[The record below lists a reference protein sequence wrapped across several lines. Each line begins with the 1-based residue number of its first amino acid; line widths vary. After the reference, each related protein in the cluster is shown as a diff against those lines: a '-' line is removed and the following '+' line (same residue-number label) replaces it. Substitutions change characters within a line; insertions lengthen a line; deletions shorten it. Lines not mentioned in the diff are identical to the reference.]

1 MDIMDF
7 IVTNVANNTGKD
19 RKEIEDFVLKT
30 VSKLPAKGKL
40 TKQDLDKAFE
50 AAREDIHDKQVLS
63 SFDVARMKL
72 KTMNFVQAS
81 LVMNLIN
88 KELPKLQEQARARG
102 FTTT

>member
-30 VSKLPAKGKL
+30 VSKLPVKGKL

-50 AAREDIHDKQVLS
+50 AAREDIHDKQLSVL
-63 SFDVARMKL
+63 V
-72 KTMNFVQAS
+72 
-81 LVMNLIN
+81 
-88 KELPKLQEQARARG
+88 
-102 FTTT
+102 